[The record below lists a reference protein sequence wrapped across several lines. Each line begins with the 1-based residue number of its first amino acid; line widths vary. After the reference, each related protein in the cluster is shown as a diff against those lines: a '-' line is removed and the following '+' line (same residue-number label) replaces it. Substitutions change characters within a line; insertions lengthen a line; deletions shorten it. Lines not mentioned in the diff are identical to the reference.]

1 MGGPKYK
8 RIQKEDPDSG
18 QHFESNERRNSHNG
32 NTSNHNNNLK
42 ETEKVQI
49 ITTANEFR
57 TNNGNGI
64 RKRDLMCYN
73 TCITIAVITSYFVLS
88 ITLTFYNQWI
98 FKSFKYPLLVT
109 SYHLVIKLIL
119 SAIVRI
125 LYRLKTGKSR
135 VLLDWRTS
143 VMKIAPTGLCAGI
156 DIGFSSWGL
165 ELVTVS
171 LYTMTKST
179 TIIFILIFAI
189 MLGLEKKSWILL
201 LIVAMIS
208 GGLSM
213 FTYKSTQ
220 FNTIGF
226 CLILFAAFMS
236 GFRWSL
242 AQLIMQKSKLGLH
255 NPVDMVYHMQPW
267 MIMSILP
274 VTLIFEGRK
283 ILDNSDVFNSVEN
296 EIIIE
301 WLMKLS
307 IGAFVAF
314 IMELS
319 EFLTLSYTSSLTLS
333 VVGIF
338 KEICQLV
345 LAVEFNHD
353 QLTLINV
360 FGLTLCLGGICC
372 HVLNKYWNYVK
383 IEDES
388 GTVCYETYTRPTR
401 QSDGEGCSSGGAAPL
416 LESDNLDFSDSDSQN
431 EDTSNVIY
439 DILKRR
445 DPTR

>member
-1 MGGPKYK
+1 M
-8 RIQKEDPDSG
+8 
-18 QHFESNERRNSHNG
+18 
-32 NTSNHNNNLK
+32 
-42 ETEKVQI
+42 
-49 ITTANEFR
+49 
-57 TNNGNGI
+57 
-64 RKRDLMCYN
+64 
-73 TCITIAVITSYFVLS
+73 
-88 ITLTFYNQWI
+88 
-98 FKSFKYPLLVT
+98 LVT
-109 SYHLVIKLIL
+109 SYHLIIKFIL
-119 SAIVRI
+119 SAIVRL
-125 LYRLKTGKSR
+125 LYRLFTGKSR
-135 VLLDWRTS
+135 VLLDWRTA
-143 VMKIAPTGLCAGI
+143 VRKIGPTGICAGI

-189 MLGLEKKSWILL
+189 MLGLEKKSWLL
-201 LIVAMIS
+201 LMIVVMIS
-208 GGLSM
+208 GGLCM

-220 FNTIGF
+220 FDLFGF

-267 MIMSILP
+267 MLLSIIP
-274 VTLIFEGRK
+274 VTIIFEGRK
-283 ILDNSDVFNSVEN
+283 IVENSVLIDN
-296 EIIIE
+296 LQNDIVIE
-301 WLMKLS
+301 WVMKLS
-307 IGAFVAF
+307 IGAFIAF

-345 LAVEFNHD
+345 LAIEFNHD

-360 FGLTLCLGGICC
+360 LGLTLCLGGICC
-372 HVLNKYWNYVK
+372 HVLNKYWSYAK
-383 IEDES
+383 MQDES
-388 GTVCYETYTRPTR
+388 SSVCYETYTRPTR
-401 QSDGEGCSSGGAAPL
+401 HPFQETCNNGGAAPL
-416 LESDNLDFSDSDSQN
+416 LESDNVDYSDTEDSQN

-439 DILKRR
+439 DVLKRR
-445 DPTR
+445 DPRR